1 MNLKERLE
9 QSPVWI
15 MIVIATGAFVFGV
28 TVTIGIIKILFQDQ
42 SKKISTMEKLGQF
55 PIWTMI
61 IIFAVGFIVGI
72 GIMIIIQQY
81 KLRKQSAEAYI
92 EIETDIEDDEKLTVI
107 EDDKKLIE
115 YSPVFRSGDPI
126 PIGFEHIKIGMR
138 LSILQSLFSKG
149 RIMGYDYYWIDIED
163 NPIIKNIMCRIK
175 YDDENMNDGTITKL
189 IFFFK
194 DCGS

>member
-1 MNLKERLE
+1 MNLKEILE
-9 QSPVWI
+9 QSPVWV
-15 MIVIATGAFVFGV
+15 MIVITTGAFVVGV
-28 TVTIGIIKILFQDQ
+28 TITIGIIKILFQDQ
-42 SKKISTMEKLGQF
+42 SKKISTMEKLEQF